1 MSATGTPGGAERIV
15 RTTVADI
22 ARMHADGQRIPTV
35 TAYDYPSAR
44 LADEAGIPLILVGDS
59 LGQVILGYETTV
71 RVSLDEMVHH
81 TRAVV
86 RGARRALVVGDMPFL
101 TYPTAD
107 DALGAAARFLQEG
120 GAQAVKVEGGR
131 RTAPVIET
139 LVRNGVP
146 VMGHIGLT
154 PQAIHAI
161 GKVRVQGKTRDQA
174 RALMADALAVAEAGA
189 FAIVLE
195 LIPEQLAGAITE
207 RLRIPTIGIGSG
219 PLCSGQI
226 QLFTDIMGLS
236 VDHLPRHARR
246 YLHLRESI
254 AEALHAYA
262 TDVTDGSFPG
272 VAETVRMDDAVFEEV
287 LGRSPLDRADA
298 DAGLYDALPLDRDL

>member
-1 MSATGTPGGAERIV
+1 MSATGSSGDTERVV

-44 LADEAGIPLILVGDS
+44 LADEAEIPLILVGDS

-101 TYPTAD
+101 TYPRPD
-107 DALGAAARFLQEG
+107 DALMAARRFLQEG

-131 RTAPVIET
+131 RTAPVIEA

-161 GKVRVQGKTRDQA
+161 GKVRVQGKTKDQA
-174 RALMADALAVAEAGA
+174 RAVMADALAVAEAGA

-226 QLFTDIMGLS
+226 QLFTDLMGLS
-236 VDHLPRHARR
+236 IDHLPRHSRR

-254 AEALHAYA
+254 AEALRAYA
-262 TDVTDGSFPG
+262 TDVADGSFPG
-272 VAETVRMDDAVFEEV
+272 EAETVRMDDAVFAEV
-287 LGRSPLDRADA
+287 LGRTPLDRPADETE
-298 DAGLYDALPLDRDL
+298 ALDSIPLDRDL

>member
-1 MSATGTPGGAERIV
+1 MSATGTPGGAERVV

-22 ARMHADGQRIPTV
+22 ARMHAEGQRIPTV

-59 LGQVILGYETTV
+59 LGQVVLGYETTV
-71 RVSLDEMVHH
+71 RVSLDEMIHH

-101 TYPTAD
+101 TYPTPD
-107 DALGAAARFLQEG
+107 DALAAARRFLQEG

-131 RTAPVIET
+131 RTAPVIEA

-161 GKVRVQGKTRDQA
+161 GKVRVQGKTKDQA
-174 RALMADALAVAEAGA
+174 RALLADALAVAEAGA
-189 FAIVLE
+189 FSIVLE
-195 LIPEQLAGAITE
+195 LIPEQLAGAITD

-226 QLFTDIMGLS
+226 QLFTDILGLS

-254 AEALHAYA
+254 AEALAAYA
-262 TDVTDGSFPG
+262 SDVAEGSFPG
-272 VAETVRMDDAVFEEV
+272 AAETVRMDDGVYAEV
-287 LGRSPLDRADA
+287 LGRSPLDQPDLE
-298 DAGLYDALPLDRDL
+298 AGAYDTLPLDRDL

>member
-1 MSATGTPGGAERIV
+1 MSATGSSGGAERIV

-44 LADEAGIPLILVGDS
+44 LADEAEIPLILVGDS

-101 TYPTAD
+101 TYPRPD
-107 DALGAAARFLQEG
+107 DALMAARRFLQEG

-131 RTAPVIET
+131 RTAPVIEA

-161 GKVRVQGKTRDQA
+161 GKVRVQGKTKDQA
-174 RALMADALAVAEAGA
+174 RAVMADALAVAEAGA

-226 QLFTDIMGLS
+226 QLFTDLLGLS
-236 VDHLPRHARR
+236 VDYLPRHSRR

-254 AEALHAYA
+254 AEALREYA
-262 TDVTDGSFPG
+262 TDVADGSFPG
-272 VAETVRMDDAVFEEV
+272 EAETVRMDDAVFAEV
-287 LGRSPLDRADA
+287 LGRSPLDRPADESE
-298 DAGLYDALPLDRDL
+298 ALDSIPLDRDL

>member
-1 MSATGTPGGAERIV
+1 MSATGTPGGAERVV

-22 ARMHADGQRIPTV
+22 ARMHAEGQRIPTV

-59 LGQVILGYETTV
+59 LGQVVLGYETTV
-71 RVSLDEMVHH
+71 RVSLDEMIHH

-101 TYPTAD
+101 TYPTPD
-107 DALGAAARFLQEG
+107 DALAAARRFLQEG

-131 RTAPVIET
+131 RTAPVIEA

-161 GKVRVQGKTRDQA
+161 GKVRVQGKTKDQA
-174 RALMADALAVAEAGA
+174 RALLADALAVAEAGA
-189 FAIVLE
+189 FSIVLE
-195 LIPEQLAGAITE
+195 LIPEQLAGAITD

-226 QLFTDIMGLS
+226 QLFTDILGLS

-254 AEALHAYA
+254 AEALAAYA
-262 TDVTDGSFPG
+262 SDVAEGSFPG
-272 VAETVRMDDAVFEEV
+272 AAETVRMDESVYAEV
-287 LGRSPLDRADA
+287 LGRSPLDQPDLE
-298 DAGLYDALPLDRDL
+298 AGAYDTLPLDRDL

>member
-1 MSATGTPGGAERIV
+1 MSATGSSGGAERVV

-22 ARMHADGQRIPTV
+22 ARMHADGQRIATV

-44 LADEAGIPLILVGDS
+44 LADDAGIPLVLVGDS

-86 RGARRALVVGDMPFL
+86 RGTRRALVVGDMPFL
-101 TYPTAD
+101 TYPRAE
-107 DALGAAARFLQEG
+107 DALGAAGRFLQEA

-161 GKVRVQGKTRDQA
+161 GKVRVQGRTKDQA

-226 QLFTDIMGLS
+226 QLFTDLMGLS

-254 AEALHAYA
+254 AEALRAYA
-262 TDVTDGSFPG
+262 TDVADGSFPG
-272 VAETVRMDDAVFEEV
+272 AAETVRMDDAIFEEV
-287 LGRSPLDRADA
+287 LGRSPLDQPDA
-298 DAGLYDALPLDRDL
+298 DSGVYDSLPLDRDL